1 MLRRT
6 RRQRRTGW
14 PAGVLALLL
23 LLLAGC
29 GDDASTP
36 SDFSVSQET
45 QTRSATEALPPLSP
59 ELVGTWTTSSTTGT
73 QQIMRTYV
81 FAPDGRYDYTL
92 GTCVSSSD
100 CSLEYQESGY
110 AQAAGGILS
119 LRPQTESDEGDRDV
133 PYVVLQDPNVGD
145 IQLHFTLPDGQTDI
159 FYYGQ

>member
-6 RRQRRTGW
+6 RRRRRTGW

-23 LLLAGC
+23 LLSAGC
-29 GDDASTP
+29 GDEPSTP
-36 SDFSVSQET
+36 SGFSTQET
-45 QTRSATEALPPLSP
+45 QTSSAPDALPPLSP
-59 ELVGTWTTSSTTGT
+59 ELVGTWTTSSTTGP

-119 LRPQTESDEGDRDV
+119 LRPETESDEGDRDV
-133 PYVVLQDPNVGD
+133 PYAVLQDPNVGD
-145 IQLHFTLPDGQTDI
+145 IQLHLRLPDGQIDI